1 MIRTSPSASSCFV
14 GPCGVGKTE
23 TALALADLLY
33 GGESNL
39 ITINMS
45 EYQEAHTVSP

>member
-1 MIRTSPSASSCFV
+1 MGR
-14 GPCGVGKTE
+14 TE

-33 GGESNL
+33 GGESNV

-45 EYQEAHTVSP
+45 EYQEAHTVLGLMGSPQIGRAHV